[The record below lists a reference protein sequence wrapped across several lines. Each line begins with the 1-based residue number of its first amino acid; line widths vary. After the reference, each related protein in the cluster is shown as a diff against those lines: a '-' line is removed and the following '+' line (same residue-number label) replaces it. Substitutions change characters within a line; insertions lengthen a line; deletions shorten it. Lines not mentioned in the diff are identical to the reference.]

1 MEEIIMK
8 KSLSLLC
15 AAGLLLTL
23 AACAESDTTLD
34 PAAEN
39 RTAPPATESTVAP
52 TEPTESTVAPTEP
65 NEEPQFCRT
74 IGPIAIQLGDLRGA
88 TSIRSALTEHIDTSR
103 AIADG
108 RMSADTVD
116 ADDSYSYSHH
126 RIAEITEF
134 YFPTIEIDGFEL
146 SSVTIFGSGFSFGYT
161 PIGNRE
167 FNINTGVAL
176 NVTRTDEGLDDLPS
190 SPTLED
196 LQKVFEGSRIADGL
210 LFRPTGGIVGLVG
223 ETWFTLTAHPLD
235 DDAAIDIA
243 TRFARTAE
251 RVTVS
256 DGGSPPLATS

>member
-23 AACAESDTTLD
+23 AACAESDTPLD

-39 RTAPPATESTVAP
+39 RTAPSATESTTAP
-52 TEPTESTVAPTEP
+52 TEPDERPHVGISAMP
-65 NEEPQFCRT
+65 F
-74 IGPIAIQLGDLRGA
+74 IIQLDDLRGA

-103 AIADG
+103 AIADE
-108 RMSADTVD
+108 RMSVADGDENTGLH
-116 ADDSYSYSHH
+116 SQH
-126 RIAEITEF
+126 RVAEITEF

-146 SSVTIFGSGFSFGYT
+146 SAATILGGEFSFRYT
-161 PIGNRE
+161 PIGDRA
-167 FNINTGVAL
+167 FNIDTGVVFR
-176 NVTRTDEGLDDLPS
+176 VTRTDAEFDDVPN

-210 LFRPTGGIVGLVG
+210 LFRPTGEIVGLVG

-256 DGGSPPLATS
+256 DGGSPPLADS